1 MATTTSQN
9 TEASYV
15 TLNCCAG
22 IAEFIAEL
30 CDTEMILLAINTHDG
45 EEARVNMARIEP
57 HRGGVI
63 VLGRVFAGQDGTWA
77 THVFTPEGGQLPG
90 MEGCA
95 VTLPPCRNLSR
106 QRKLAGQIN
115 EFLGREILKI
125 SDEEPQKPEEQGKK
139 KSPAAA
145 IQPKG
150 PKTVDAAVKGRSQAP
165 KKEPGKNQG
174 GAVRTSLVR
183 SINSQL
189 AGHGLKLLFDL
200 DGNPVVVKA

>member
-1 MATTTSQN
+1 MATTTADTSA
-9 TEASYV
+9 ASYV
-15 TLNCCAG
+15 TLNCCSG

-30 CDTEMILLAINTHDG
+30 CDTELILLAINTHDG
-45 EEARVNMARIEP
+45 EEARVNMTRIAP

-77 THVFTPEGGQLPG
+77 THVFTPEGEQLPG

-115 EFLGREILKI
+115 QFLGQEIIKV
-125 SDEEPQKPEEQGKK
+125 SDEEPQKPDEQGKK

-145 IQPKG
+145 VQPRG
-150 PKTVDAAVKGRSQAP
+150 PKTVDAAKGRSQAQ

-174 GAVRTSLVR
+174 GAGRTSLVR

>member
-1 MATTTSQN
+1 MATTA
-9 TEASYV
+9 TETAASYV
-15 TLNCCAG
+15 TLNCCEG

-30 CDTEMILLAINTHDG
+30 CDTELILLAINTHDG

-77 THVFTPEGGQLPG
+77 THVFTPEGEQLPG
-90 MEGCA
+90 MEGCS

-115 EFLGREILKI
+115 QFLGQEILKI
-125 SDEEPQKPEEQGKK
+125 SSEEPQRPEEQGKK
-139 KSPAAA
+139 KTPAAA
-145 IQPKG
+145 VQPRG
-150 PKTVDAAVKGRSQAP
+150 PKTVDAVKGRSQAP
-165 KKEPGKNQG
+165 KRESGKNQG
-174 GAVRTSLVR
+174 GAGRTSLAR
-183 SINSQL
+183 QINAQL
-189 AGHGLKLLFDL
+189 AGHGLKLCFDV

>member
-1 MATTTSQN
+1 MATTDTQA
-9 TEASYV
+9 TAASYV

-45 EEARVNMARIEP
+45 EEARVNMTRIEP

-77 THVFTPEGGQLPG
+77 THVFTPEGEQLPG
-90 MEGCA
+90 LDGCN

-115 EFLGREILKI
+115 SFLGQEILKI
-125 SDEEPQKPEEQGKK
+125 STEEPQKPEEQGKK
-139 KSPAAA
+139 KTPAAA
-145 IQPKG
+145 IQPRG
-150 PKTVDAAVKGRSQAP
+150 PKTVDAVKGRTQAP
-165 KKEPGKNQG
+165 KKEPGKVQG
-174 GAVRTSLVR
+174 GAGRSSLVR
-183 SINSQL
+183 KINEQL
-189 AGHGLKLLFDL
+189 AGHGLSLLFDL

>member
-1 MATTTSQN
+1 MATTAIQ
-9 TEASYV
+9 EQAASYV

-45 EEARVNMARIEP
+45 EEARVNMTRIAP
-57 HRGGVI
+57 HRGGQI
-63 VLGRVFAGQDGTWA
+63 ILGRVFAGPDGSWA
-77 THVFTPEGGQLPG
+77 THAFTPEGEQLPG
-90 MEGCA
+90 FEGCN

-115 EFLGREILKI
+115 EFLGQEIIKI
-125 SDEEPQKPEEQGKK
+125 SSEEPQRPEDQGKK

-145 IQPKG
+145 IQPRG
-150 PKTVDAAVKGRSQAP
+150 PKAVDAAKGRNQSP
-165 KKEPGKNQG
+165 KKESGKTQG
-174 GAVRTSLVR
+174 GSGRPSLVR
-183 SINSQL
+183 AINAQL

-200 DGNPVVVKA
+200 DGNPVVVKQ

>member
-1 MATTTSQN
+1 MATTAQE

-30 CDTEMILLAINTHDG
+30 CDDQMVLLAINTHDG
-45 EEARVNMARIEP
+45 EEARVNMTRIAP
-57 HRGGVI
+57 HRGGQI
-63 VLGRVFAGQDGTWA
+63 ILGRVFAGPDGSWA
-77 THVFTPEGGQLPG
+77 THAFAPDGTQLPG
-90 MEGCA
+90 LEGCSVA
-95 VTLPPCRNLSR
+95 LPPCRNLSR

-115 EFLGREILKI
+115 QFLGCEILKI
-125 SDEEPQKPEEQGKK
+125 SSEEPQRPEDQGKK

-150 PKTVDAAVKGRSQAP
+150 PKAVDAAKGRNQAP

-174 GAVRTSLVR
+174 GAGRTSLAR
-183 SINSQL
+183 QINAQL
-189 AGHGLKLLFDL
+189 AGHGLKLCFDV